1 MAEDDTPKRVED
13 DEETAR
19 IAVPSHD
26 PLPLPPEV
34 TFTRPPLGKP
44 TPFSPRPLGAQ
55 GQRTA
60 QESDNDPSAGS
71 SAVKLGSGLA
81 AATTFAASIIAG
93 FLIGQW
99 IDHRWNH
106 GGGLPWGTLIF
117 SLAGVAAGF
126 LNLFRVLSATDRSR
140 KK

>member
-1 MAEDDTPKRVED
+1 MAEDDTPKRAED
-13 DEETAR
+13 DEETPH

-26 PLPLPPEV
+26 PLPPPPVVEY
-34 TFTRPPLGKP
+34 TRPTLGKP
-44 TPFSPRPLGAQ
+44 ASSSPQTLGTQ
-55 GQRTA
+55 SRKTA
-60 QESDNDPSAGS
+60 SDNDVSVGS

-99 IDHRWNH
+99 IDRRWNH
-106 GGGLPWGTLIF
+106 GGGLPWGTLVF

-140 KK
+140 TKK